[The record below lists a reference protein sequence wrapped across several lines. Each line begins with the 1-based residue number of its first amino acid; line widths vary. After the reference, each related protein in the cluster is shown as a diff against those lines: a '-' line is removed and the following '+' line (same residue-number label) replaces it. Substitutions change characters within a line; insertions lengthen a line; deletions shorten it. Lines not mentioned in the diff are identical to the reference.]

1 MLRLIL
7 LNLSILISCYTYA
20 SNKIVANKKE
30 IELAN
35 TIAKPGDTIILKNG
49 NWENIT
55 LKLNCKG
62 NKDKPIV
69 FKAEIKGKV
78 IITGNSQLYIGG
90 EYIIVDGLYFTK
102 GYSGEDAVIQ
112 FSINKNE
119 IANNCRVTNSVI
131 NDFNNPK
138 RLNENYWVAFYGKHN
153 RIDHCT
159 FINKKNLGVLMAVIL
174 EDERSRE
181 NYHSIDHNYFGY
193 RTPLASNAGE
203 IIRIGVSEHCEFNSN
218 TTIADNYFE
227 KCDGEA
233 EIISVKSGKNIVKN
247 NVFKEC
253 QGAVV
258 LRHGNYNTI
267 ANNIFL
273 GNGKDGTGGVRV
285 INKGHIII
293 NNYFYKCRGVDF
305 RSPLAIMNGVPNSP
319 AKRYV
324 GVSDAVIANNSF
336 YDCTPISFCEGTN
349 AERSLQPKNV
359 KFINNLFY
367 SKKDETIYH
376 IYDDISGI
384 QFVNNAVSKEIKNN
398 VIAGFNKI
406 IIETEN
412 ISKITIPKTI
422 EISSNIIIDSIQKLI
437 SSEINTNSKP
447 VIGYFVKDNFDRIL
461 QNAYYKCGA
470 NWYTFKA
477 KTDNITNIN
486 CSNTQEI
493 LDVLDRKDFNKLKIH
508 LTNSNYIFN
517 SSVSINKDVEFVN
530 DSKSIIKIECDKLL
544 PYIFEIKGSH
554 QLTLN
559 NLNLNLS
566 SLKST
571 IFITSD
577 TSGTSDHSN
586 FVMQNCSI
594 NNFKGAFF
602 KATKSSLLDSI
613 VVNNCVWTNGN
624 GILFNLYDETDKK
637 GYYNVEK
644 MIFSNNSILNHNGAI
659 IAILRSGTDESTLGP
674 LLKIINNKFTSI
686 TDNSNPLL
694 LLNGVQQSLIE
705 KNTFTNCNSTSKM
718 IEYIDEVR
726 AMHFLSKNILE
737 NCGIILKNEYV
748 MNK

>member
-62 NKDKPIV
+62 NKDKSIV
-69 FKAEIKGKV
+69 FKAETKGKV

-293 NNYFYKCRGVDF
+293 NNYFY
-305 RSPLAIMNGVPNSP
+305 P
-319 AKRYV
+319 
-324 GVSDAVIANNSF
+324 
-336 YDCTPISFCEGTN
+336 
-349 AERSLQPKNV
+349 Q
-359 KFINNLFY
+359 
-367 SKKDETIYH
+367 
-376 IYDDISGI
+376 
-384 QFVNNAVSKEIKNN
+384 
-398 VIAGFNKI
+398 
-406 IIETEN
+406 
-412 ISKITIPKTI
+412 
-422 EISSNIIIDSIQKLI
+422 
-437 SSEINTNSKP
+437 
-447 VIGYFVKDNFDRIL
+447 
-461 QNAYYKCGA
+461 
-470 NWYTFKA
+470 
-477 KTDNITNIN
+477 
-486 CSNTQEI
+486 
-493 LDVLDRKDFNKLKIH
+493 
-508 LTNSNYIFN
+508 
-517 SSVSINKDVEFVN
+517 
-530 DSKSIIKIECDKLL
+530 
-544 PYIFEIKGSH
+544 
-554 QLTLN
+554 
-559 NLNLNLS
+559 
-566 SLKST
+566 
-571 IFITSD
+571 
-577 TSGTSDHSN
+577 
-586 FVMQNCSI
+586 
-594 NNFKGAFF
+594 
-602 KATKSSLLDSI
+602 
-613 VVNNCVWTNGN
+613 
-624 GILFNLYDETDKK
+624 
-637 GYYNVEK
+637 
-644 MIFSNNSILNHNGAI
+644 
-659 IAILRSGTDESTLGP
+659 
-674 LLKIINNKFTSI
+674 
-686 TDNSNPLL
+686 
-694 LLNGVQQSLIE
+694 
-705 KNTFTNCNSTSKM
+705 
-718 IEYIDEVR
+718 
-726 AMHFLSKNILE
+726 
-737 NCGIILKNEYV
+737 
-748 MNK
+748 